1 VADKK
6 VLVMGGGAAGIKAAL
21 SEAAV
26 GNKVYLA
33 EHFPSVGGE
42 RIPQDRI
49 IADGD
54 AFTVPDVAAIKK
66 NENIEFLSN
75 ADVQSLVG
83 ENGQYKA
90 KIHCRTARV
99 DMEKCDDCGECIKV
113 CPIHMYDDYNEG
125 IEWRTA
131 VDFFNSGSGNYN
143 IFKEDMPVC
152 QRTCPINLDI
162 RTYVGYI
169 ADGKHAESLA
179 TIRKKLPFPLSVG
192 RICPHPCEE
201 ECNRQYKDESISIC
215 FLKRFAGD
223 YEINNN
229 IEPRI
234 HVPEEKYSEKIAI
247 LGAGPSGLT
256 CAYHLALFG
265 YENITVYEAL
275 PEPGGMFR
283 VGIPEYR
290 LPAHILAKDIEFI
303 TKHGVEIKCGVRI
316 GQDISFDEIKANHD
330 AVLIAIG
337 AHKGTSI
344 RLKNE
349 DAEGVFDGIKL
360 LKDANLGDEFPI
372 TKGKAIVIGG
382 GNVAMDVTRT
392 ALRVGFDEVNLLYR
406 RTRKELPASPWEVD
420 AAEEEGVKFNFLT
433 APQEVVVKDGKAVGV
448 QCLKMELGEPDAS
461 GRRKPMPVEGSEFV
475 MDADAIF
482 GAIGQVTDNSLVDE
496 KYGFTFGRKLNFE
509 VNPETFETNVE
520 GVYASGDAATG
531 ANIAVRACAG
541 GMKAAESIHKYL
553 RGK

>member
-1 VADKK
+1 MADKK
-6 VLVMGGGAAGIKAAL
+6 VLVMGGGAAGIQAAL
-21 SEAAV
+21 SEAAA

-33 EHFPSVGGE
+33 EHFPSIGGE

-49 IADGD
+49 ITDGD
-54 AFTVPDVAAIKK
+54 AFTALDVAAIKK
-66 NENIEFLSN
+66 NENIEFLRN
-75 ADVQSLVG
+75 ADVRSLVG
-83 ENGQYKA
+83 ENGQFKA

-152 QRTCPINLDI
+152 QRTCPINLPI

-169 ADGKHAESLA
+169 ADGKYAESLA
-179 TIRKKLPFPLSVG
+179 AIREKLPFPLSVG

-201 ECNRQYKDESISIC
+201 ECNRQYKDEPISIC
-215 FLKRFAGD
+215 FLKRFVAD

-229 IEPRI
+229 VEPKL
-234 HVPEEKYSEKIAI
+234 HLPEENYTEKIAI
-247 LGAGPSGLT
+247 IGAGPSGLT
-256 CAYHLALFG
+256 CAYHLARFG
-265 YENITVYEAL
+265 YQNITVYEAL

-290 LPAHILAKDIEFI
+290 LPAHILAKEIEFI

-316 GQDISFDEIKANHD
+316 GQDISFDEIKENHD

-344 RLKNE
+344 RVKNE
-349 DAEGVFDGIKL
+349 DAEGVFAGIDL
-360 LKDANLGDEFPI
+360 LREVNLGREFPI
-372 TKGKAIVIGG
+372 SKGKAIVVGG
-382 GNVAMDVTRT
+382 GNVAMDVARVP
-392 ALRVGFDEVNLLYR
+392 LRIGFEESNILYR
-406 RTRKELPASPWEVD
+406 RTRKEMPASPWEVE
-420 AAEEEGVKFNFLT
+420 AAEEEGVKFHFLT
-433 APQEVVVKDGKAVGV
+433 APQEVVVKDGKAVGMK
-448 QCLKMELGEPDAS
+448 CLKMELGEPDER
-461 GRRKPMPVEGSEFV
+461 GRRKPVPIEGSEFV

-482 GAIGQVTDNSLVDE
+482 GAIGQVTDNTIVDE
-496 KYGFTFGRKLNFE
+496 KYGFKFGRKLNFE
-509 VNPETFETNVE
+509 VNPATFETDVE
-520 GVYASGDAATG
+520 GVFASGDAATG
-531 ANIAVRACAG
+531 PNIAVRACAG